1 MSNQALTNYRVISS
15 ARLAVR
21 DGMGGLHG
29 VPALLKRILKEEM
42 WRDFVVAETGQVQRY
57 DRFVDFISTPPL
69 EGLGTDL
76 KTVTKLCEDDPEAL
90 ELLTNETV
98 NEWGGDRK
106 SETAR
111 IKVSIRNLD
120 GGGTN
125 KPVGTTR
132 RYSLRKLAADAP
144 MLHTRVLA
152 GELSPH
158 AAMVEAGFRDRTISI
173 PVDAEKA
180 ARAIRRHFTPDQIA
194 ALVDLLTE
202 VAS

>member
-42 WRDFVVAETGQVQRY
+42 WREFVIAETGQVQTY
-57 DRFVDFISTPPL
+57 DRFIDFITEPPL
-69 EGLGTDL
+69 EGMGTDL

-90 ELLTNETV
+90 DLLNKATIK
-98 NEWGGDRK
+98 GQGDRRELHSNIMK
-106 SETAR
+106 FDTA
-111 IKVSIRNLD
+111 SQ
-120 GGGTN
+120 
-125 KPVGTTR
+125 GTTR
-132 RYSLRKLAADAP
+132 AYSLRRLAADAP

-158 AAMVEAGFRDRTISI
+158 AAMVEAGLRDRTISI

-194 ALVDLLTE
+194 TLVDLLTE
-202 VAS
+202 ETP

>member
-21 DGMGGLHG
+21 DGVGGLHG

-42 WRDFVVAETGQVQRY
+42 WREFVVAETGQVQRY
-57 DRFVDFISTPPL
+57 DRFIDFVTTPPL
-69 EGLGTDL
+69 EGMGTDL
-76 KTVTKLCEDDPEAL
+76 RTVTKLCEDDPEAL
-90 ELLTNETV
+90 DLLNKATIK
-98 NEWGGDRK
+98 GQGDRTELHNNIMK
-106 SETAR
+106 
-111 IKVSIRNLD
+111 LD
-120 GGGTN
+120 RTPQGTS
-125 KPVGTTR
+125 R
-132 RYSLRKLAADAP
+132 AYSLRKLAADAP

-158 AAMVEAGFRDRTISI
+158 AAMVEAGFRDRAISV

-194 ALVDLLTE
+194 ELINLLSE
-202 VAS
+202 EA

>member
-90 ELLTNETV
+90 DLLNKATTHPGSRSDLHNNIMEV
-98 NEWGGDRK
+98 K
-106 SETAR
+106 PQ
-111 IKVSIRNLD
+111 
-120 GGGTN
+120 GTS
-125 KPVGTTR
+125 R
-132 RYSLRKLAADAP
+132 AYSLRKLAADAP

-194 ALVDLLTE
+194 AIVDLLTE

>member
-42 WRDFVVAETGQVQRY
+42 WREFVIAETGQVQTY
-57 DRFVDFISTPPL
+57 NRFIDFITEPPL
-69 EGLGTDL
+69 EGMGTDL

-90 ELLTNETV
+90 DLLNKAAV
-98 NEWGGDRK
+98 DKPGGDRRSEDTK
-106 SETAR
+106 SIHNNVMNGRPPQGNAR
-111 IKVSIRNLD
+111 A
-120 GGGTN
+120 
-125 KPVGTTR
+125 
-132 RYSLRKLAADAP
+132 YSLRRLAADAP

-158 AAMVEAGFRDRTISI
+158 AAMVEAGLRDRTISI

-202 VAS
+202 ETP

>member
-42 WRDFVVAETGQVQRY
+42 WREFVIAETGQVQTY
-57 DRFVDFISTPPL
+57 DRFIDFITEPPL

-90 ELLTNETV
+90 DLLNKATTHPGSRSDLHNNIMEV
-98 NEWGGDRK
+98 K
-106 SETAR
+106 PQ
-111 IKVSIRNLD
+111 
-120 GGGTN
+120 GTS
-125 KPVGTTR
+125 R
-132 RYSLRKLAADAP
+132 AYSLRKLAADAP

-158 AAMVEAGFRDRTISI
+158 AAMLEAGFRNRTISI

-202 VAS
+202 ETP

>member
-42 WRDFVVAETGQVQRY
+42 WREFVVAETGQIQRY
-57 DRFVDFISTPPL
+57 NRFVDFIATPPL

-90 ELLTNETV
+90 DLLNRVAIEKP
-98 NEWGGDRK
+98 GGNRQSAEVK
-106 SETAR
+106 SIHSNIMNAFT
-111 IKVSIRNLD
+111 
-120 GGGTN
+120 
-125 KPVGTTR
+125 PPQGTTR
-132 RYSLRKLAADAP
+132 AYSLRRLAADAP

-158 AAMVEAGFRDRTISI
+158 AAMVEAGLRDRTISI

-194 ALVDLLTE
+194 TLIDLLTE
-202 VAS
+202 ETP